1 MPRIATK
8 DFTLNL
14 AGTAPVSYKAG
25 DVIEKDH
32 EGHWWVK
39 AHSEEPRK
47 LSKKEQEAIDKATKA
62 VADAQAAY
70 DAAVQASEADA
81 QNEQKLEAAIAA
93 QDALKAASEHLDKL
107 TKE

>member
-8 DFTLNL
+8 DFKLNVGGADL
-14 AGTAPVSYKAG
+14 VSYKAG

-47 LSKKEQEAIDKATKA
+47 LSKKEQEALEKA
-62 VADAQAAY
+62 VKAVNDAE
-70 DAAVQASEADA
+70 AVYNTASHASEADKDS
-81 QNEQKLEAAIAA
+81 EQKLAAAIKAGEDLEAARAA
-93 QDALKAASEHLDKL
+93 LAAL